1 MRMDYGANAG
11 MKFDCTIY
19 DMAEGTLHVT
29 VEAVDE
35 NDAYEVA
42 GIAASERGCAN
53 VIEVVVGVFE

>member
-42 GIAASERGCAN
+42 GIAAPSLDVPRHRGCRWR
-53 VIEVVVGVFE
+53 F